1 MTENIASP
9 TPSSM
14 PGAVMAQSAPAALSV
29 RQVAKTF
36 GTRGALTHALN
47 GITFDIDKGEFVAI
61 MGPSGSGK
69 TTLLNC
75 VSTIDRPTSGQILVD
90 GRDITSLPKRAL
102 TTFRR
107 DELGF
112 IFQDFNLLDTLTAR
126 ENIALALTIKHVP
139 PAEVAAH
146 TQDIASVLG
155 VTAVL
160 DKYPGQMSGG
170 QKQRV
175 AAARAIVGNPA
186 LILADEPT
194 GALDS
199 HSASVL
205 LDTLSMMNRQMR
217 ATIMMVTHDSFAAS
231 FASRVLFIKDGALF
245 NEVRRGDAGREEFFA
260 RIIEVVTFL
269 GGGVGDDA

>member
-1 MTENIASP
+1 MTESIASP

-36 GTRGALTHALN
+36 GARGALTHALN

-139 PAEVAAH
+139 PAEVAAR

-155 VTAVL
+155 VAAVL

-194 GALDS
+194 GALALGIRTPGHALHDEPADAGD
-199 HSASVL
+199 HHDGHTRFLCGLVCQPRPLHQRRRPLQRGPPRRCRARGVL
-205 LDTLSMMNRQMR
+205 CPHHRGRHLP
-217 ATIMMVTHDSFAAS
+217 
-231 FASRVLFIKDGALF
+231 
-245 NEVRRGDAGREEFFA
+245 RRGCGR
-260 RIIEVVTFL
+260 
-269 GGGVGDDA
+269 

>member
-1 MTENIASP
+1 MTESIASP

-139 PAEVAAH
+139 SAEVAAR

-155 VTAVL
+155 VAAVL